1 MTEDADGRLKRSERS
16 RKEIITAMIM
26 LMNSGIY
33 APTAQKISDEAG
45 VSIRTLFRHFPEM
58 DMLYREVD
66 EAMKPSYQRHLEK
79 QLMTGPLEK
88 RIISAVDSRIMT
100 YIETAHIVKATHS
113 LLWRSTFMQ
122 ENYRR
127 VQTRLRKNLLKALPE
142 LKKLSQESREVV
154 EAVISFEFF
163 ERLHMHQN
171 LSEKVCKKI
180 IINLICEQLNI
191 S

>member
-26 LMNSGIY
+26 LMNSGMY

-88 RIISAVDSRIMT
+88 RIVSAVDSRIMT
-100 YIETAHIVKATHS
+100 YIETAHIEKATHS
-113 LLWRSTFMQ
+113 LLWRSKFMQ

-127 VQTRLRKNLLKALPE
+127 VQTRLRKSLLKALPE

-154 EAVISFEFF
+154 EAVTSFEFF

-171 LSEKVCKKI
+171 LSEKTCKKI
-180 IINLICEQLNI
+180 IINLICEQLKV

>member
-1 MTEDADGRLKRSERS
+1 LTEDADGRLKRSERS

-26 LMNSGIY
+26 LMNSGMY

-88 RIISAVDSRIMT
+88 RIVSAVDSRIMT
-100 YIETAHIVKATHS
+100 YIETAHIEKATHS
-113 LLWRSTFMQ
+113 LLWRSKFMQ

-127 VQTRLRKNLLKALPE
+127 VQTRLRKSLLKALPE

-154 EAVISFEFF
+154 EAVTSFEFF

-171 LSEKVCKKI
+171 LSEKTCKKI
-180 IINLICEQLNI
+180 IFNLICEQLKV